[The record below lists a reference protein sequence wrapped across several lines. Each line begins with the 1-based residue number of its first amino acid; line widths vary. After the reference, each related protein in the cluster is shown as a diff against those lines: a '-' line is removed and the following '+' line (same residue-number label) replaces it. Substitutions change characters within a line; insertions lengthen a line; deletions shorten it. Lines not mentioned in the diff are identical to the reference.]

1 VLLDVNDVALGHTAV
16 MRWNTK
22 EQWVTS
28 KDLAHEALIS
38 DDDYTRV
45 QDLLSSRA
53 RRRNAVHKPHRSRH
67 PYLFKSL
74 IYCAICQRRMQGQHS
89 HGIAYYRCRFPQE
102 YALANK
108 IQHPRKVIMREEAL
122 ILPLDQW
129 LDQAFSPTRREHTLA
144 VLAEQAAVGLSAPT
158 PATDDSIIT
167 QYDARIERYRAAL
180 DAGTDPVLVAGWI
193 AETQAERQRAL
204 ARTRTIPRS
213 PQEVSHLSA
222 EDIAAI
228 LDELGDLI
236 TALNEAEP
244 TTNSRSTAASA
255 SA

>member
-1 VLLDVNDVALGHTAV
+1 
-16 MRWNTK
+16 
-22 EQWVTS
+22 
-28 KDLAHEALIS
+28 
-38 DDDYTRV
+38 
-45 QDLLSSRA
+45 
-53 RRRNAVHKPHRSRH
+53 
-67 PYLFKSL
+67 
-74 IYCAICQRRMQGQHS
+74 
-89 HGIAYYRCRFPQE
+89 
-102 YALANK
+102 
-108 IQHPRKVIMREEAL
+108 VIMREEAL